1 MQFLFQPLAW
11 GFLLVLVPLLIHL
24 INMVRHRRTEW
35 AAMEFLLESY
45 RKHRRWV
52 WLKQALLI
60 ASRMMA
66 VAIAVAMLAQW
77 VSGSK
82 WLSWVSQS
90 TTHHYFILDDSA
102 SMGDTGS
109 GGSAYQSALGAI
121 QTILNA
127 APSREGNHLVSVVRA
142 SRAFAA
148 QSGKKSPASSSQTS
162 NSESIDGKPP
172 VTADSV
178 ADLLARSVP
187 SDPSSMMSRLIGTQ
201 PSAIDAPLHEA
212 IALVRPVMEQ
222 SVGEKAVLYLL
233 SDYRLKDW
241 QNNAN
246 LQQQLLALPKGE
258 SELQLIDCSPVRH
271 ENLTI
276 ASIAPQQEVLV
287 AGVPALINITVRNEG
302 VSPAR
307 NVTVRV
313 LATDYSGSDLEQ
325 KPTASYSGLTTE
337 LPPLL
342 IDRIEPGESVTRHTQ
357 VLFPKSGSHVV
368 EAQLPPDPLQADNRA
383 HCVLDLQDGL
393 RVLLIDGDPTGKHSF
408 FIESAL
414 DPGGTA
420 KTGLLMTREG
430 PEFLRDADP
439 SALESYAC
447 ILMQAVPGLDGR
459 ALENLH
465 TYVSRGG
472 GLAVF
477 FGELMT
483 DADYARYNAGWT
495 KAPLGASVSTPL
507 MPFQILGMATL
518 PRSSDA
524 GVPDMVAEQHPIFE
538 PLLGLSN
545 SPFQFVRVDRFVDLD
560 DSLFV
565 PSERGSESVSKT
577 WKTVLALRNQKPL
590 MIDHSVGNGRV
601 LFTMT
606 ALDRQW
612 TNWPQDPTFVVA
624 ALKMVGYLSSFRGM
638 DTSKVAGTPMRWDF
652 SSQEML
658 PEVQV
663 ICPPLAGSTL
673 RPILS
678 INAATSG
685 ESSLAAVIDSSR
697 SGETEESIRAILNA
711 GVYEWWGT
719 STQGDRVVRNM
730 ARNVSPL
737 EGAFEKITNPDLNRE
752 LAGIPF
758 SYKSVDAVGATTTL
772 AGFANRNML
781 LMVMLLMLLL
791 FEQWLAWSASY
802 HLPSK

>member
-35 AAMEFLLESY
+35 AAMEFLMESY

-60 ASRMMA
+60 ASRMLA

-109 GGSAYQSALGAI
+109 GGNAYQGALGAI

-127 APSREGNHLVSVVRA
+127 APSREGNHLVSVIRT

-148 QSGKKSPASSSQTS
+148 QAGKRRRSGEPEENSSEPT
-162 NSESIDGKPP
+162 

-187 SDPSSMMSRLIGTQ
+187 SDPSSMLSRLMGTQ

-212 IALVRPVMEQ
+212 IALMRPVMEQ
-222 SVGEKAVLYLL
+222 SIGEKAVVYLL
-233 SDYRLKDW
+233 SDYRVKDW
-241 QNNAN
+241 QSNAN
-246 LQQQLLALPKGE
+246 LQQELLAIPKND

-276 ASIAPQQEVLV
+276 ASIVPQQEVLV

-302 VSPAR
+302 ISPVR

-313 LATDYSGSDLEQ
+313 LATDYSSSDLEP
-325 KPTASYSGLTTE
+325 KPTAAYSGLTTE

-393 RVLLIDGDPTGKHSF
+393 RVLLIDGDPSGKHSF

-414 DPGGTA
+414 NPGGST
-420 KTGLLMTREG
+420 KTGLLMAREG

-439 SALESYAC
+439 SALDSYAC

-459 ALENLH
+459 AMENLH
-465 TYVSRGG
+465 AYVARGG

-483 DADYARYNAGWT
+483 DADYARYNANWT
-495 KAPLGASVSTPL
+495 KAPIGAPTATPL
-507 MPFQILGMATL
+507 MPFRILGMSTL
-518 PRSSDA
+518 ARSSDSA
-524 GVPDMVAEQHPIFE
+524 VPDLIAEQHPIFE

-545 SPFQFVRVDRFVDLD
+545 SPFQFVRVDRFVDID
-560 DSLFV
+560 ESLFG
-565 PSERGSESVSKT
+565 SASESGESTTKT
-577 WKTVLALRNQKPL
+577 WKKVLALRNQKPL
-590 MIDHSVGNGRV
+590 MIDHSVGSGRV

-638 DTSKVAGTPMRWDF
+638 DTSKVAGTLMRWDF

-658 PEVQV
+658 PEIQV
-663 ICPPLAGSTL
+663 VCPPLAGSTL

-678 INAATSG
+678 INAAPSG
-685 ESSLAAVIDSSR
+685 ESSLAAVVDSNQ

-719 STQGDRVVRNM
+719 STQGDRVIRNI

-737 EGAFEKITNPDLNRE
+737 EGAFEKVSNPDLNRE
-752 LAGIPF
+752 LSGIPF
-758 SYKSVDAVGATTTL
+758 TYKSVESVGATTSL

-781 LMVMLLMLLL
+781 LMIMLLSLLL